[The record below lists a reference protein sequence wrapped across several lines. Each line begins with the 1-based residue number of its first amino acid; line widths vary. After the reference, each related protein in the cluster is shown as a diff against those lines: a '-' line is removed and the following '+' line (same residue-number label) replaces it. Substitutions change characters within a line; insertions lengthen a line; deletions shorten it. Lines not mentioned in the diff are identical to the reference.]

1 MTTDSNIGAVRPIKI
16 EDEMRASYLDYAMS
30 VIVQRALP
38 DVRDGLKPVQRRILY
53 ACYEQGIRSASRYK
67 KSAGIIG
74 EVLKSYHPH
83 GDSPVYEAMVRMA
96 QDFSLRYPLI
106 DGQGNYGSVDN
117 DPAAAMRYTEAR
129 LSAIAEELLLDIDK
143 DTVDFTPNY
152 DDSTTEPRVLP
163 ARLPNLLINGASGI
177 AVGMATNIPPHNLG
191 EVCDAISKLL
201 DEPETTTDEL
211 AEIVKGPDFP
221 TGGIIFRMRRETEYD
236 AEGKRIEVM
245 RDAVKQTYGDGRGRI
260 VMRACT
266 DVEYMGRGDR
276 MQIIVTELP
285 FQVNK
290 AALVE
295 RIAILVR
302 NKKIEGISDL
312 RDESD
317 RHGMR
322 IVMELSRNANPQ
334 QVRNALFKH
343 TAMQSTYPV
352 NLLALVDNQPRVI
365 NLKTALEQHII
376 FRRVVIRRRT
386 EFDLGK
392 AREREHILQGL
403 IKALEHLD
411 EVIKTIRA
419 ADSADD
425 AKTKLQA
432 APFDLT
438 EIQAQAVL
446 DMQLRRLAALERKK
460 IEDEY
465 AEIIKLIAELEDLLA
480 NPKKIDFLIQEDVAE
495 LKETYGDERRT
506 QIVAQEAEQF
516 SDEDLVA
523 HQEVV
528 ITLSQRG
535 YIKRLPL
542 DTYRPQQR
550 GGRGI
555 AGMGTREEDA
565 VHRLVVAD
573 THDSLL
579 FFTDRGRVFQL
590 RAFDVPDA
598 SRQAKGIPLI
608 NLIEIEQRE
617 QVTAVVAARDF
628 DKDAMVLATR
638 MGEVKK
644 TPLKEFASVR
654 RAGLIA
660 MDFEPNDVLISAKL
674 AHNDD
679 DVVFV
684 TSDGQSVR
692 FPVSELRSASRA
704 SGGVRGVKLAKGAT
718 AVSMEVA
725 SAGDELLIISENG
738 FGKRTLID
746 EYPQHHRGG
755 MGVRTFK
762 VLDKTGP
769 VVAAR
774 MVTGTQELIVIS
786 RDGVVLRTRTE
797 TISVQGRSTQ
807 GVAVIG
813 VGPGDAVGSL
823 AAIDMESLQA
833 AATAEGPEPDEPVEP
848 GTNPTNGTPVT
859 GQTPAGQTA
868 SRGKKAAPKSEPAPE
883 AKAARKTNPVREK
896 KALSK
901 ADEALEKAERA
912 NAKAKAAK
920 SNGKGPGGKSP
931 DEPKPKRRGK

>member
-1 MTTDSNIGAVRPIKI
+1 MTTDSNIGAVRDIKI

-53 ACYEQGIRSASRYK
+53 ACYAEGIRSTSRYK

-83 GDSPVYEAMVRMA
+83 GDAPVYEAMVRMA

-143 DTVDFTPNY
+143 ETVDFTPNY
-152 DDSTTEPRVLP
+152 DDSTQEPRVLP
-163 ARLPNLLINGASGI
+163 ARLPNLLVNGSSGI
-177 AVGMATNIPPHNLG
+177 AVGMATNIPPHNLN
-191 EVCDAISKLL
+191 EICDAIAKLIE
-201 DEPETTTDEL
+201 EPETTTDEL
-211 AEIVKGPDFP
+211 SEIVKGPDFP
-221 TGGIIFRMRRETEYD
+221 TGGIIFRMRREHEYD
-236 AEGKRIEVM
+236 AEGNRVEVL
-245 RDAVKQTYGDGRGRI
+245 RDAVKQTYADGRGRI
-260 VMRACT
+260 VMRAVT

-295 RIAILVR
+295 RIATLVR

-322 IVMELSRNANPQ
+322 IVLELSRTGNPQ

-343 TAMQSTYPV
+343 TAMQSTFPV
-352 NLLALVDNQPRVI
+352 NMLALVDGQPRVI
-365 NLKTALEQHII
+365 NLKTALEQYIV
-376 FRRVVIRRRT
+376 FRRDVIRRRA
-386 EFDLGK
+386 EFELRK
-392 AREREHILQGL
+392 AQDRAHILQGL
-403 IKALEHLD
+403 IKALERMD
-411 EVIKTIRA
+411 EVIQTIRKA
-419 ADSADD
+419 ASADR
-425 AKTKLQA
+425 AKTELMA
-432 APFDLT
+432 APFELS

-446 DMQLRRLAALERKK
+446 DMQLRRLARLEREK
-460 IEDEY
+460 IEEEY
-465 AEIIKLIAELEDLLA
+465 AEIVKTIAELEDLLG
-480 NPKKIDFLIQEDVAE
+480 NPRKIDFLIEEDVQE
-495 LKETYGDERRT
+495 LKKTYGDERKT
-506 QIVAQEAEQF
+506 QIVAQEAEHF

-523 HQEVV
+523 HQEIV

-542 DTYRPQQR
+542 ETYRPQQR

-579 FFTDRGRVFQL
+579 FFTDRGRVFQV

-608 NLIEIEQRE
+608 NLIEIDQRE

-628 DKDAMVLATR
+628 EKDAMVLATK
-638 MGEVKK
+638 MGEVKR
-644 TPLKEFASVR
+644 TSLSEFSSVR
-654 RAGLIA
+654 RSGLIA
-660 MDFEPNDVLISAKL
+660 MDFEPDDVLVSARL

-679 DVVFV
+679 DVVVV
-684 TSDGQSVR
+684 TSDGQAVR
-692 FPVSELRSASRA
+692 FPVTELRSASRA
-704 SGGVRGVKLAKGAT
+704 SGGVRGVKLSKGAT
-718 AVSMEVA
+718 TVSMEVA
-725 SAGDELLIISENG
+725 SAGDELLTLTANG
-738 FGKRTLID
+738 FGKRTPIG
-746 EYPQHHRGG
+746 EYPTHHRGG
-755 MGVRTFK
+755 SGVLTFK

-786 RDGVVLRTRTE
+786 RDGIVLRTRIDG
-797 TISVQGRSTQ
+797 ISIQGRATQ
-807 GVAVIG
+807 GVAIIG
-813 VGPGDAVGSL
+813 VSPGDAVGSV
-823 AAIDMESLQA
+823 ATIDMANQQA
-833 AATAEGPEPDEPVEP
+833 AADAQGPEPDAPADS
-848 GTNPTNGTPVT
+848 TNGAP
-859 GQTPAGQTA
+859 QAGPPSA
-868 SRGKKAAPKSEPAPE
+868 AGGKKS
-883 AKAARKTNPVREK
+883 RKTNPVREK
-896 KALSK
+896 KALGK
-901 ADEALEKAERA
+901 ADAAMRKADGAIRKTRA
-912 NAKAKAAK
+912 DK
-920 SNGKGPGGKSP
+920 SNGKKP
-931 DEPKPKRRGK
+931 DPPART